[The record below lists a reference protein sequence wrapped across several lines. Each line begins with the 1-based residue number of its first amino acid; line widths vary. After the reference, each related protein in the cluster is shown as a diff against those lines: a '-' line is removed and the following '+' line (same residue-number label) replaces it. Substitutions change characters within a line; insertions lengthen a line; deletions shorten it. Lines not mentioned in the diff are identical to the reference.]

1 MTSIAKKKL
10 VSTRLQK
17 LNLTKM
23 YKQIAANKRNTI
35 FIMLGFV
42 LLVTAIGAAI
52 AYFVGDWW
60 VTAWVLIVAAI
71 YALVQYFLAGSLAVA
86 MTGAKEITKH
96 DNPRLYNT
104 VENLAITAGLP
115 MPKVYIINDA
125 APNAFATGRDPEHA
139 IVAATTGLLDIM
151 DNKELTAVMAHELSH
166 VKNYDIRVS
175 MITFGL
181 VCVVGFISDL
191 GVRMMWLTSH
201 ADDDDRSPIGLIV
214 IILTSLLA
222 PIIASIAQMAVSRE
236 REYLADASA
245 AHLTRYPEG
254 MISALKKLD
263 THARP
268 MKQQNPATEALFI
281 NNPLRKN
288 AVNNLFSTHPPI
300 EKRIE
305 RLEHA
310 KEKF

>member
-1 MTSIAKKKL
+1 
-10 VSTRLQK
+10 
-17 LNLTKM
+17 M
-23 YKQIAANKRNTI
+23 YKQIAANKRNTVL
-35 FIMLGFV
+35 IMLGFV

-52 AYFVGDWW
+52 AYFFGDWW
-60 VTAWVLIVAAI
+60 VTAWILVVAAV
-71 YALVQYFLAGSLAVA
+71 YALIQYFLASSLAVA
-86 MTGAKEITKH
+86 MTGAKEISKR

-191 GVRMMWLTSH
+191 GVRMMWLTNH
-201 ADDDDRSPIGLIV
+201 QDDEDSSPIGFIV
-214 IILTSLLA
+214 ILLTSLLA

-245 AHLTRYPEG
+245 VHLTRYPEG

-305 RLEHA
+305 RLEHG